1 MNYIIVL
8 FVWKHQDLLFPSC
21 WLPLFL
27 VEFMGSIP
35 QLDLWPW
42 CTGWDYVQLQLF
54 TLKRTQRLLCC
65 AQRARRPLT
74 SQHAWGF
81 VFVFLLSIFK
91 YKQRWKWWCEILSQC
106 IKRSNFLLEKTRNN
120 SKSVLLKRLL
130 ETLWQRYPIVYYYT
144 SNKAFVLFNK

>member
-1 MNYIIVL
+1 MNYFIVS

-27 VEFMGSIP
+27 VEFMSSIP

-74 SQHAWGF
+74 SQHAWY
-81 VFVFLLSIFK
+81 FLFFCFPSLDTSSDQSNDVKHCRSTSNAAIFS
-91 YKQRWKWWCEILSQC
+91 YLI
-106 IKRSNFLLEKTRNN
+106 NN
-120 SKSVLLKRLL
+120 SKSVLLKLPL
-130 ETLWQRYPIVYYYT
+130 ETLQQRYPIVYYYT